1 MPGRLECAIC
11 VLGAGPAGAAISRR
25 LSQLGHSVILLEKAP
40 FPRAHVGESL
50 TGGILPLVDA
60 LGLRE
65 CLENAG
71 FYRPARALV
80 RWAGRPEHDV
90 QHSGERGFQVDRG
103 RFDRILADAAVEAGT
118 TLLQPVRVAAIRR
131 TDRGWR
137 VDASLQ
143 DQPISIDSAF
153 LVDSTGRTNLLRGRC
168 TLCSEPLLAVSAYW
182 RNDPASGF
190 ETRVE
195 SSTTEWFWGA
205 PLPDGS
211 FNATVFVDPKMYRAF
226 PPSLYESLLNRSTLL
241 SDCTRG
247 QRLTEV
253 SVCDATSYIAEDLAS
268 KDSIKIGEA
277 AFTIDPLSSQGVQ
290 TAIGSALHAST
301 VLNTIVRRPCNVDAA
316 LDFYRN
322 RQRASAE
329 LHRAAA
335 AGFYADAADYYQ
347 TDFWIRR
354 GAGNRVPAPG
364 TRAAPDLP
372 APDTVVHLSPAL
384 KATTVACIRGD
395 YIAEL
400 RGFAHPALRVPLVFI
415 GDVAVAELLESVSY
429 PTAARNL
436 VQGWTPLVPAESGFE
451 ILCQLWAAG
460 VLCSGRSG

>member
-1 MPGRLECAIC
+1 LKCAVC

-25 LSQLGHSVILLEKAP
+25 LSQLAHSVILLEKAP

-50 TGGILPLVDA
+50 TGGILPLLDV

-65 CLENAG
+65 RLENAG
-71 FYRPARALV
+71 FYRPVRAVV

-90 QHSGERGFQVDRG
+90 QHPGKRGFQVDRG

-118 TLLQPVRVAAIRR
+118 TLLRPVRVAAIRR
-131 TDRGWR
+131 TDCGWR

-143 DQPISIDSAF
+143 GQPISIDSGF
-153 LVDSTGRTNLLRGRC
+153 LVDSTGRTNLLRGRR
-168 TLCSEPLLAVSAYW
+168 TFCSEPMLALSAYW
-182 RNDPASGF
+182 RNDPAWGF

-195 SSTTEWFWGA
+195 SGATEWFWGA

-211 FNATVFVDPKMYRAF
+211 FNATVFVEPRMYRAF
-226 PPSLYESLLNRSTLL
+226 PPTLYESLLNSSTLL
-241 SDCTRG
+241 SNCARG

-268 KDSIKIGEA
+268 KDAIKIGEA

-301 VLNTIVRRPCNVDAA
+301 VLNTIVRRPCNADAA
-316 LDFYRN
+316 VDFYRT

-335 AGFYADAADYYQ
+335 ASFYADAADYYQ

-354 GAGNRVPAPG
+354 GARDRAPAPE
-364 TRAAPDLP
+364 THAYPDLP
-372 APDTVVHLSPAL
+372 APDTLVRLSPAL
-384 KATTVACIRGD
+384 KATTVPCLRGD
-395 YIAEL
+395 YIVEQ
-400 RGFAHPALRVPLVFI
+400 RGFTHPALSVPLVFI

-429 PTAARNL
+429 PTVARNL
-436 VQGWTPLVPAESGFE
+436 LKAWMPLVPAESAFE
-451 ILCQLWAAG
+451 ILCQMWAAG
-460 VLCSGRSG
+460 VLCSGGSG